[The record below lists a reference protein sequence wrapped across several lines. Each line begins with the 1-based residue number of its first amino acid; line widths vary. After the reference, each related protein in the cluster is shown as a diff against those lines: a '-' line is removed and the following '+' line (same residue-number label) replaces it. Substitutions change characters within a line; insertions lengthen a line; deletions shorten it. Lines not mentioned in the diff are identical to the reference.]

1 MAMTWQNVIGFPG
14 LNIRSILLN
23 TTDFRRWWSSVALRS
38 ALKEKQ
44 NGREINMVALLI
56 MNLIKLYRQRMINIF
71 IMALIYIQVKK
82 TGANN
87 SPYNTNTYIQI
98 PFRTPNNRRLS
109 EHLPPLQSKA
119 RGPPSLTCWPEGR
132 GHDYVGVFGGALRK
146 DGSTAATLAVRKA
159 CMQKRRFW
167 RLVAHSSSC
176 EREREKRGKI
186 ESVQCLPTRR
196 QPLPRE
202 IFHNKWGRLD
212 GNTGCAESIVLRV
225 KRLMGLSKIS
235 FSLYSIMGHLHGK
248 KS

>member
-44 NGREINMVALLI
+44 NEREINKVALLI
-56 MNLIKLYRQRMINIF
+56 MNLIKLYTQRIINIF
-71 IMALIYIQVKK
+71 LMALIHIQVKK
-82 TGANN
+82 TGANS

-98 PFRTPNNRRLS
+98 PFRTPNNRRLR

-176 EREREKRGKI
+176 K
-186 ESVQCLPTRR
+186 
-196 QPLPRE
+196 
-202 IFHNKWGRLD
+202 
-212 GNTGCAESIVLRV
+212 
-225 KRLMGLSKIS
+225 
-235 FSLYSIMGHLHGK
+235 
-248 KS
+248 

>member
-1 MAMTWQNVIGFPG
+1 MTWQNVIGFPG

-56 MNLIKLYRQRMINIF
+56 MNLIKLYTQRIINIF

-82 TGANN
+82 KRGQIA
-87 SPYNTNTYIQI
+87 PHIIQI
-98 PFRTPNNRRLS
+98 HIFRSPS
-109 EHLPPLQSKA
+109 EHQITGDWENALPPLQSKA

-167 RLVAHSSSC
+167 RLVAHSNSC
-176 EREREKRGKI
+176 KREREKKGKNRVFNVYQRDGNPCRGK
-186 ESVQCLPTRR
+186 S
-196 QPLPRE
+196 
-202 IFHNKWGRLD
+202 
-212 GNTGCAESIVLRV
+212 SIINGDA
-225 KRLMGLSKIS
+225 LMATPAALNL
-235 FSLYSIMGHLHGK
+235 LYYV
-248 KS
+248 

>member
-1 MAMTWQNVIGFPG
+1 
-14 LNIRSILLN
+14 
-23 TTDFRRWWSSVALRS
+23 
-38 ALKEKQ
+38 
-44 NGREINMVALLI
+44 MVALLI
-56 MNLIKLYRQRMINIF
+56 MNLIKLYRQRIINIF
-71 IMALIYIQVKK
+71 IMALIHIQVKK
-82 TGANN
+82 TGAN
-87 SPYNTNTYIQI
+87 SSTYNTNTYIQI
-98 PFRTPNNRRLS
+98 PFRTPNNQRLR

-176 EREREKRGKI
+176 KREREKRGKI

-235 FSLYSIMGHLHGK
+235 FSFYSIMGHPHGK